1 MKHQCLYSL
10 QGIIDKYTWQDIGSS
25 YLPGEL
31 VAAFLWAQLE
41 SAKEITEQRITSW
54 EIYNKMLEPLEEYEG
69 RSNGVRDIKILVDAV
84 KLLNKRIHHDIKVF
98 SISQKSRGLRSK

>member
-1 MKHQCLYSL
+1 
-10 QGIIDKYTWQDIGSS
+10 
-25 YLPGEL
+25 
-31 VAAFLWAQLE
+31 
-41 SAKEITEQRITSW
+41 
-54 EIYNKMLEPLEEYEG
+54 MLEPIEEYEG